1 MTGLSVDPMEPLNVE
16 NFGVGG
22 PVWRHEKQ
30 QKSNKM
36 AMILFY
42 VRIHTFQIIHIV
54 LTEDKKG
61 KLLPQSLNGLED
73 EEKNLCYN
81 ENFNFFFFAS

>member
-1 MTGLSVDPMEPLNVE
+1 MTGLSVDRMEPLNVE

-42 VRIHTFQIIHIV
+42 VRIHTFQIIHFV
-54 LTEDKKG
+54 LTKDKKG
-61 KLLPQSLNGLED
+61 I
-73 EEKNLCYN
+73 CYHN
-81 ENFNFFFFAS
+81 H

>member
-22 PVWRHEKQ
+22 PVWRHGKQ
-30 QKSNKM
+30 QKGNKM

-42 VRIHTFQIIHIV
+42 VRIHTFQIIHFV
-54 LTEDKKG
+54 LTKDKKR
-61 KLLPQSLNGLED
+61 ER
-73 EEKNLCYN
+73 EEFVATII
-81 ENFNFFFFAS
+81 ERT